1 MEMLVENG
9 LDPRVLEDGQ
19 GGNIMSLY
27 THANTMSDE
36 RRVPVT
42 NFKLKEKG
50 GAGGATPETLAKA
63 EK

>member
-1 MEMLVENG
+1 MERG

-27 THANTMSDE
+27 THANIMSDE

-50 GAGGATPETLAKA
+50 RAGGATPATPEQA